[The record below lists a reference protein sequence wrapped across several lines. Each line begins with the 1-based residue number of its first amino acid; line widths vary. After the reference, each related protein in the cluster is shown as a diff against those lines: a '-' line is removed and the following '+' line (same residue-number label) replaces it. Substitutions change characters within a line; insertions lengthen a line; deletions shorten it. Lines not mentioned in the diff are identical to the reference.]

1 MRWSRNLH
9 KGRRGQWESARR
21 ETRGEARRQK
31 CVLRANR
38 ASSKLSSLA
47 DTARA
52 LMHAT
57 PAQQG
62 PASHLKSTLWNWAAL
77 GPRKPP
83 PPCRV
88 CPAGWREGGDRQ
100 LAECGPRTISTRGLL
115 HNGATGSRG
124 KHAGSAETAE
134 ANSACSATLIGQ
146 LAPRQ
151 SGPQVAST
159 IGPCRS
165 CVTCSIP
172 REESLQEA
180 VHASSSSSIV
190 PTSPCRILVSLG
202 ASDELLHNY
211 NYIPAAIISSILCST
226 GLAEPL
232 QFSFFKCCH
241 VTRSQF
247 LVCAQARRGHGS
259 TRHPRHA
266 SELAKRAAPLSSLLA
281 SSHLRP
287 CALSPVLLPPAS
299 V

>member
-38 ASSKLSSLA
+38 ASLKLSSLA

-159 IGPCRS
+159 LRRPDWAMQVMCHMLDPSRGVSARGCPCIIIIVNCANLS
-165 CVTCSIP
+165 VSD
-172 REESLQEA
+172 
-180 VHASSSSSIV
+180 SSQ
-190 PTSPCRILVSLG
+190 P
-202 ASDELLHNY
+202 
-211 NYIPAAIISSILCST
+211 
-226 GLAEPL
+226 
-232 QFSFFKCCH
+232 
-241 VTRSQF
+241 
-247 LVCAQARRGHGS
+247 GS
-259 TRHPRHA
+259 
-266 SELAKRAAPLSSLLA
+266 E
-281 SSHLRP
+281 
-287 CALSPVLLPPAS
+287 
-299 V
+299 